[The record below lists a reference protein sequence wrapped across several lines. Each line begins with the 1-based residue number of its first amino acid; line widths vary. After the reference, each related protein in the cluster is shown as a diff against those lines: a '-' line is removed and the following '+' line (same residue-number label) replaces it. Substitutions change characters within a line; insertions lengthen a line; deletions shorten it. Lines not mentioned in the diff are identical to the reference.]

1 MEVQLP
7 KIKTVR
13 VMLAGMT
20 AQQESVFKMAFK
32 MHNTTCYETV
42 SPSDGSAVPDLVL
55 ADTDAEGGF
64 ELWKE
69 LAGRYKAIPVAVCS
83 EKVPDSEVPYLPKP
97 IRFETLFPMLR
108 KLLQGE
114 NVYGKSFIAP
124 ADRSAKN
131 NGNVQRTVTIRQ
143 FNPNKGLLGALRFA
157 EKNRQDIAILHGNKP
172 VLNCFP
178 LDTTGFA
185 DRKCVKTRR
194 IVQRR
199 KFAGQLQDC
208 SR

>member
-32 MHNTTCYETV
+32 MHNTTRYETV

-69 LAGRYKAIPVAVCS
+69 LAERYKDIPVAVCS
-83 EKVPDSEVPYLPKP
+83 EKVPDSEFPTCPN
-97 IRFETLFPMLR
+97 RFGLKHCFLCSANCCRARMFMGNRLLHPQTGRRKITGMCSVRLRYASLTRIKDYWGRCGLR
-108 KLLQGE
+108 KRTGRTSLSCMEISRSLLFSPR
-114 NVYGKSFIAP
+114 Y
-124 ADRSAKN
+124 
-131 NGNVQRTVTIRQ
+131 NG
-143 FNPNKGLLGALRFA
+143 F
-157 EKNRQDIAILHGNKP
+157 
-172 VLNCFP
+172 C
-178 LDTTGFA
+178 
-185 DRKCVKTRR
+185 
-194 IVQRR
+194 
-199 KFAGQLQDC
+199 
-208 SR
+208 

>member
-32 MHNTTCYETV
+32 MHNTTRYETV

-97 IRFETLFPMLR
+97 IRFET
-108 KLLQGE
+108 
-114 NVYGKSFIAP
+114 
-124 ADRSAKN
+124 
-131 NGNVQRTVTIRQ
+131 
-143 FNPNKGLLGALRFA
+143 
-157 EKNRQDIAILHGNKP
+157 
-172 VLNCFP
+172 
-178 LDTTGFA
+178 
-185 DRKCVKTRR
+185 
-194 IVQRR
+194 
-199 KFAGQLQDC
+199 
-208 SR
+208 